1 MCLSFRD
8 APSIG
13 QRVETPFSLGSLHA
27 IAQEGTRFPHRLTKA
42 EKTTPLNHSGIV
54 VYCLGQ
60 LLRSPLE
67 SNQGISHL
75 LDESLCHLS

>member
-1 MCLSFRD
+1 MLHQLAR
-8 APSIG
+8 
-13 QRVETPFSLGSLHA
+13 ELKHPFHSDYSTQSHKKV
-27 IAQEGTRFPHRLTKA
+27 QDSPHRLTKA

-67 SNQGISHL
+67 SNQRISHL